1 MGAVHLSWDLPM
13 RSFAKFDQSQSSFSL
28 GLVIVKIG
36 MAKFKTLLINVTY
49 IGLFLF
55 FLRASKYKY

>member
-1 MGAVHLSWDLPM
+1 M